1 MQFNR
6 SFFAKAGAAAV
17 ALAAIGTAGVAQA
30 RSDVYWSVGIN
41 AAPGVVVGGS
51 NYPAPVYSAPV
62 YAAPGYVAPAYYGQ
76 PPVVYSAPA
85 PVVYSAPPVV
95 YTRPYV
101 YPRPYVA
108 PVVVYRGGGWGHH
121 HHRHDWR

>member
-17 ALAAIGTAGVAQA
+17 VLAALGTAGVAQA

-41 AAPGVVVGGS
+41 AAPGVVVGAS
-51 NYPAPVYSAPV
+51 NAPVYTVPAYPVYSA
-62 YAAPGYVAPAYYGQ
+62 

-85 PVVYSAPPVV
+85 PVVYAAPPVV

-101 YPRPYVA
+101 HPRPYVA

-121 HHRHDWR
+121 HHRRDWR